1 MAREPLRNIGE
12 SVRARLLQR
21 SRDERTDFQVLL
33 TRYALERLLYR
44 LSQSAHRHQFVL
56 KGAMLFATWVAAP
69 FRPTRDLDLLGYGE
83 NSPEA
88 MREAF
93 REICGQAVADD
104 GVAFDIDGIEATPI
118 REDLEYGGVRIRTR
132 ATIAVARITIQ
143 VDVGFGDAITP
154 APVEIDY
161 PALLDA
167 PAPHLRAY
175 PIETVVAE
183 KFHAL
188 VTRGITNSR
197 LKDFYDLWLV
207 AETFEL
213 ERTVLATAIRQTFTR
228 RETELPQE
236 RPTAFTTS
244 YAAAWDEQW
253 RAFLTRERMTTAP
266 IQLASVLTN
275 LERFLMPLL
284 EEEDG
289 NTNWRPHSGC
299 VRGAQSGYV
308 IGKLW

>member
-1 MAREPLRNIGE
+1 MPREPRKNVGE

-21 SRDERTDFQVLL
+21 SRDERVDFQVLL

-44 LSQSAHRHQFVL
+44 LSQSPHRNRFVL

-88 MREAF
+88 IREAF
-93 REICGQAVADD
+93 REICGQPVTDD
-104 GVAFDIDGIEATPI
+104 GVAFDIDGIEAAPI

-132 ATIAVARITIQ
+132 ARIAVARIPIQ

-175 PIETVVAE
+175 PIQTVVAE

-197 LKDFYDLWLV
+197 LKDFYDLWLI

-213 ERTVLATAIRQTFTR
+213 ERAPLTTAIIQTFAR
-228 RETELPQE
+228 RATPLPQE
-236 RPTAFTTS
+236 KPTAFTEF
-244 YAAAWDEQW
+244 YAAAWDGQW
-253 RAFLTRERMTTAP
+253 RALLTRERMTAAP
-266 IQLASVLTN
+266 AHLASVLAD
-275 LERFLMPLL
+275 LERFLLPLL
-284 EEEDG
+284 EAAETD
-289 NTNWRPHSGC
+289 WRWKRRAGW
-299 VRGAQSGYV
+299 VRG
-308 IGKLW
+308 IG

>member
-1 MAREPLRNIGE
+1 MPREPRKNVGE

-21 SRDERTDFQVLL
+21 SRDDRTDFQTLL

-44 LSQSAHRHQFVL
+44 LSQSPHRHRFVL

-88 MREAF
+88 IREVF
-93 REICGQAVADD
+93 REICGQVVADD
-104 GVAFDIDGIEATPI
+104 GVAFELDGIQAARI

-132 ATIAVARITIQ
+132 ATIAAARIPIQ
-143 VDVGFGDAITP
+143 IDIGFGDAITP
-154 APVEIDY
+154 GPVEIEY
-161 PALLDA
+161 PPLLDT

-197 LKDFYDLWLV
+197 LKDFYDLWLI
-207 AETFEL
+207 AETFQL
-213 ERTVLATAIRQTFTR
+213 ERIPLTTAIHQTFAR
-228 RETELPQE
+228 RETELPRE
-236 RPTAFTTS
+236 KPTAFTES
-244 YAAAWDEQW
+244 YATTWDGQW
-253 RAFLTRERMTTAP
+253 RAFLTRERMTAAP
-266 IQLASVLTN
+266 AQLATALAD
-275 LERFLMPLL
+275 LERFLLPLL
-284 EEEDG
+284 EAADE
-289 NTNWRPHSGC
+289 NWSWKPRGGW
-299 VRGAQSGYV
+299 VRG
-308 IGKLW
+308 IG

>member
-1 MAREPLRNIGE
+1 MPRESRKNVGE

-21 SRDERTDFQVLL
+21 SRGERTDFQVLL

-44 LSQSAHRHQFVL
+44 LSQSGHRHQFVL
-56 KGAMLFATWVAAP
+56 KGAMLFATWVEVP

-88 MREAF
+88 IREAF
-93 REICGQAVADD
+93 REICGQTVVDD
-104 GVAFDIDGIEATPI
+104 GVAFDVDRIEATPI
-118 REDLEYGGVRIRTR
+118 REDLEYSGVRIRTR
-132 ATIAVARITIQ
+132 ATIAAARISIQ

-154 APVEIDY
+154 GPIEIDY

-197 LKDFYDLWLV
+197 LKDFYDLWLIS
-207 AETFEL
+207 ETFEL
-213 ERTVLATAIRQTFTR
+213 ERTPLAAAIRQTFAR
-228 RETELPQE
+228 RTTALPE
-236 RPTAFTTS
+236 EKPTAFTDS
-244 YAAAWDEQW
+244 YATTWDGQW
-253 RAFLTRERMTTAP
+253 RAFLTRERMTAAP
-266 IQLASVLTN
+266 AQLASVLAD
-275 LERFLMPLL
+275 LGRFLLPLL
-284 EEEDG
+284 EAADED
-289 NTNWRPHSGC
+289 WRWQPRAGW
-299 VRGAQSGYV
+299 VRGRR
-308 IGKLW
+308 

>member
-1 MAREPLRNIGE
+1 MVREPLKNVGE

-44 LSQSAHRHQFVL
+44 LSESAHRQRFVL
-56 KGAMLFATWVAAP
+56 KGAMLFATWVSAP
-69 FRPTRDLDLLGYGE
+69 FRPTRDLDLLGYGD
-83 NSPEA
+83 NSPDA
-88 MREAF
+88 IREAF

-104 GVAFDIDGIEATPI
+104 GVTFDVDRIEATPI

-132 ATIAVARITIQ
+132 AMIAAARIPIQ

-154 APVEIDY
+154 GAVEIDY

-167 PAPHLRAY
+167 PTPHLRAY

-197 LKDFYDLWLV
+197 LKDFYDLWLI

-213 ERTVLATAIRQTFTR
+213 QGTTLGAAIRQTFAR
-228 RETELPQE
+228 RETALPQE
-236 RPTAFTTS
+236 KPTAFTES
-244 YAAAWDEQW
+244 YATTWDGQW
-253 RAFLTRERMTTAP
+253 RAFLTRERMTAAP
-266 IQLASVLTN
+266 ARLVTVLLD
-275 LERFLMPLL
+275 LERFLLPLL
-284 EEEDG
+284 DT
-289 NTNWRPHSGC
+289 TNENWSWKPRAGW
-299 VRGAQSGYV
+299 VRE
-308 IGKLW
+308 IG

>member
-1 MAREPLRNIGE
+1 MPREPRKNVGE

-21 SRDERTDFQVLL
+21 SRDERTDFQILL

-44 LSQSAHRHQFVL
+44 LSQSAHRQRFVL

-88 MREAF
+88 IREAF
-93 REICGQAVADD
+93 REICGQMVADD
-104 GVAFDIDGIEATPI
+104 GVVFDVAGIEATPI

-132 ATIAVARITIQ
+132 ATIAVARIPIQ

-154 APVEIDY
+154 GPIEIDF
-161 PALLDA
+161 PVLLDA

-197 LKDFYDLWLV
+197 LKDFYDLWLIT
-207 AETFEL
+207 ETFEL
-213 ERTVLATAIRQTFTR
+213 ERGPLATAVLQTFAR
-228 RETELPQE
+228 RATALPQGK
-236 RPTAFTTS
+236 PTAFTES
-244 YAAAWDEQW
+244 YAAAWDGQW

-266 IQLASVLTN
+266 AHLASVLPD
-275 LERFLMPLL
+275 LERFLLPLL
-284 EEEDG
+284 ETAEGD
-289 NTNWRPHSGC
+289 WRWKQHVGW
-299 VRGAQSGYV
+299 VRG
-308 IGKLW
+308 IG

>member
-1 MAREPLRNIGE
+1 MPRESRKNVGE

-44 LSQSAHRHQFVL
+44 LSQSAHRHRFVL

-83 NSPEA
+83 NGPEA
-88 MREAF
+88 IREAF
-93 REICGQAVADD
+93 REICGQTVADD
-104 GVAFDIDGIEATPI
+104 GVVFDVDGIEATPI

-132 ATIAVARITIQ
+132 ATIAVARIPIQ

-154 APVEIDY
+154 GPVEIDF
-161 PALLDA
+161 PVLLDA

-197 LKDFYDLWLV
+197 LKDFYDLWLI
-207 AETFEL
+207 AENFEL
-213 ERTVLATAIRQTFTR
+213 ERTPLAAAIRQTFAR
-228 RETELPQE
+228 RKTELPLDK
-236 RPTAFTTS
+236 PTAFTES
-244 YAAAWDEQW
+244 YATTWDGQW
-253 RAFLTRERMTTAP
+253 RAFLTRERMTATPA
-266 IQLASVLTN
+266 QLASVLTD
-275 LERFLMPLL
+275 LERFLLPLL
-284 EEEDG
+284 ETREG
-289 NTNWRPHSGC
+289 NWSWKPRGGGVRETN
-299 VRGAQSGYV
+299 
-308 IGKLW
+308 

>member
-1 MAREPLRNIGE
+1 MPREPRKNVGE

-21 SRDERTDFQVLL
+21 SRDERVDFQILL

-44 LSQSAHRHQFVL
+44 LSQSPHRHRFVL

-88 MREAF
+88 IREAF
-93 REICGQAVADD
+93 REICGQPVTDD
-104 GVAFDIDGIEATPI
+104 GVAFDIHGIEAAPI

-132 ATIAVARITIQ
+132 ATIAVARIPIQ

-154 APVEIDY
+154 GPVEIDY

-175 PIETVVAE
+175 PIQTVVAE

-197 LKDFYDLWLV
+197 LKDFYDLWLI

-213 ERTVLATAIRQTFTR
+213 ERAPLTTAILQTFARRATA
-228 RETELPQE
+228 LPQE
-236 RPTAFTTS
+236 KPTAFTES
-244 YAAAWDEQW
+244 YAAAWAGQW

-266 IQLASVLTN
+266 AHLASVLAD
-275 LERFLMPLL
+275 LERFLLPLL
-284 EEEDG
+284 DAAEGD
-289 NTNWRPHSGC
+289 WRWKQRAGW
-299 VRGAQSGYV
+299 VRG
-308 IGKLW
+308 IG